1 MNKDAENEFTRNLNL
16 NNVKVSLDVYCLM
29 LPNNDYEYDCDVDDD
44 EEEEEEDNNVD
55 TYYQPSSSDRIHFP
69 ITSNSGLVK
78 ITPVIITFFYYY
90 FFLITFMTYRIL
102 RNENPFLYLSYS
114 IPSRHAQGLAAF
126 IAEVKLEL
134 Y

>member
-1 MNKDAENEFTRNLNL
+1 MNQDAKNESTRNLNL

-29 LPNNDYEYDCDVDDD
+29 LPNNDYEYDCEDD
-44 EEEEEEDNNVD
+44 EEEDNNVD
-55 TYYQPSSSDRIHFP
+55 TYYQPSCSEKMHFP
-69 ITSNSGLVK
+69 ISNSTLVK
-78 ITPVIITFFYYY
+78 ITLVTKTFFN
-90 FFLITFMTYRIL
+90 FFCLIAFMTCRIL
-102 RNENPFLYLSYS
+102 KNENPFLYLSYS